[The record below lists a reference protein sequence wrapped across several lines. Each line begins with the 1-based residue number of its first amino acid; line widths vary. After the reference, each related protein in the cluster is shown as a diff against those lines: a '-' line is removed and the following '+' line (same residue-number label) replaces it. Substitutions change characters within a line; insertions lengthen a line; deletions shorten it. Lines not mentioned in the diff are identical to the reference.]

1 MREAMFRAELG
12 DDVYQDDPTTN
23 ELERIAAEVLGM
35 EAALFVPSGTMGNQL
50 AIMSHTRRGDEV
62 ITSINSHIFE
72 HEVGASAV
80 LSGVNLHP
88 LTFEHCIPNAAQIER
103 AIRSSD
109 IHEPPTSLI
118 CLENALANGRV
129 VPVETMKEIKT
140 MAERRGLK
148 VHLDGARLFN
158 AACALNVDVK
168 QITACVDSVSC
179 CLSKGL
185 CAPIGSVLCGSRE
198 LIACARKNRKLLGG
212 GMRQTGVLAAAG
224 ILSLTEMPKR
234 LGEDHQNAKY
244 LAQLLSELPGV
255 TVDPSAV
262 QINMVFAGFDWPNIE
277 NLQPWLL
284 EKGVRIGAYEY
295 EQIRFVT
302 HYGVGTEEIDQLVS
316 LLKAFRG

>member
-1 MREAMFRAELG
+1 
-12 DDVYQDDPTTN
+12 
-23 ELERIAAEVLGM
+23 
-35 EAALFVPSGTMGNQL
+35 
-50 AIMSHTRRGDEV
+50 
-62 ITSINSHIFE
+62 
-72 HEVGASAV
+72 
-80 LSGVNLHP
+80 
-88 LTFEHCIPNAAQIER
+88 
-103 AIRSSD
+103 
-109 IHEPPTSLI
+109 
-118 CLENALANGRV
+118 
-129 VPVETMKEIKT
+129 MKEIKT

-277 NLQPWLL
+277 TTLPADT
-284 EKGVRIGAYEY
+284 EYGATL
-295 EQIRFVT
+295 EQITIECLAQLIVTDGDVEAEYAAFVERWENE
-302 HYGVGTEEIDQLVS
+302 GGLVWEAQATEAYNSHQ
-316 LLKAFRG
+316 